1 MLFLPCYF
9 LNLYFL
15 ILIFCHP
22 AFQWC
27 LFILY
32 FNFLFIRLY
41 PSFQRVYLFLNFLE
55 SLRWVFSFSPA
66 MFFYGLL
73 MIDRNFVAVPWILQ
87 VYALELKHLALH
99 FGGLF
104 FTKRVKNLIL
114 NKYFIMHRK
123 NIFTTII
130 ILLE

>member
-1 MLFLPCYF
+1 
-9 LNLYFL
+9 
-15 ILIFCHP
+15 
-22 AFQWC
+22 
-27 LFILY
+27 
-32 FNFLFIRLY
+32 
-41 PSFQRVYLFLNFLE
+41 
-55 SLRWVFSFSPA
+55 
-66 MFFYGLL
+66 
-73 MIDRNFVAVPWILQ
+73 MIDKNFVAIPWILQ